1 MITVGRYS
9 DCNSGGCC
17 YFLSAKVIVVVV
29 AVVAVVAVVVVVVV
43 VVKVLEAVV
52 VQCIMEVVTV
62 GSGSTVEASMDP
74 PNHTAY
80 RCLLCVTTFTSTG
93 GGVDVFSRIIL
104 NHKYHTTRSSYEKM
118 MRCACI
124 L

>member
-1 MITVGRYS
+1 MV
-9 DCNSGGCC
+9 
-17 YFLSAKVIVVVV
+17 LVVV
-29 AVVAVVAVVVVVVV
+29 
-43 VVKVLEAVV
+43 VLEAVV
-52 VQCIMEVVTV
+52 VKCRMEVVTV
-62 GSGSTVEASMDP
+62 RSGSTVEASMDP

-104 NHKYHTTRSSYEKM
+104 NHKYHITRSSYEEI
-118 MRCACI
+118 MRYACI